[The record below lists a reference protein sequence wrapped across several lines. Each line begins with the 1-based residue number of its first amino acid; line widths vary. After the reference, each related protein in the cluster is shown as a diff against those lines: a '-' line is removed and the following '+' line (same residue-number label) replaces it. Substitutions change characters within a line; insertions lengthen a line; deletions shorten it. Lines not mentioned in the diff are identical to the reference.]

1 MDEPYAD
8 ETSVRCPKEKIG
20 MWTFGFVRM
29 DPTLLK
35 GEDGYKSTTTRV
47 LSSVYLV
54 IYHATIKCYIP
65 IYL

>member
-8 ETSVRCPKEKIG
+8 ETSVRYPKGKIG
-20 MWTFGFVRM
+20 MWTFGFVGM
-29 DPTLLK
+29 DLTLLK

-47 LSSVYLV
+47 LGSVYLV